1 MDKRGFLA
9 FLFLCL
15 FSTLPFILVS
25 KPVFAASEAEN
36 TWQAAAP
43 LPEAVVGGRAGVVD
57 GKVYVMDGYLN
68 YLYDPSTDTWTA
80 RKPMP
85 TPRILFG
92 MAVWQD
98 KIYVISGS
106 SGVDNRSR
114 SIMSNAVEV
123 YDPSADTWQ
132 TKQPIPT
139 ARAHLQANAVNGQ
152 IYLVGGMTYNDG
164 YVAINEVYNIANDSW
179 ATAWPAPYSVVD
191 YTSDVYGGKI
201 YIIGGQSLD
210 APMLNLNSVL
220 IYDCANNSWSFG
232 APMPNAVRFS
242 AAGATTGEAAL
253 RRIYV
258 VGGVTPT
265 SGVLGDVQVYDPQ
278 NNSWTFGASLPS
290 ARGHHV
296 IAVAGDRL
304 YAIGGKPYGVP
315 YPELVGD
322 REWYTHNEVYTPF
335 GYGTPDPAYVLETT
349 PPKVSLLSP
358 LNQTYNETS
367 IQLNY
372 TVDKAVSWVGYSLD
386 GKDNVTVN
394 GNLTFADLP
403 NGVHNLIL
411 YAKDTF
417 GNVGAAETIN
427 FTIAKPFP
435 IVAAAAVSVV
445 AAVVLVAGL
454 LIYFKKHKMTKTSQT

>member
-1 MDKRGFLA
+1 MDA
-9 FLFLCL
+9 N
-15 FSTLPFILVS
+15 V
-25 KPVFAASEAEN
+25 N
-36 TWQAAAP
+36 
-43 LPEAVVGGRAGVVD
+43 
-57 GKVYVMDGYLN
+57 YV
-68 YLYDPSTDTWTA
+68 
-80 RKPMP
+80 
-85 TPRILFG
+85 
-92 MAVWQD
+92 Q
-98 KIYVISGS
+98 
-106 SGVDNRSR
+106 
-114 SIMSNAVEV
+114 
-123 YDPSADTWQ
+123 
-132 TKQPIPT
+132 
-139 ARAHLQANAVNGQ
+139 
-152 IYLVGGMTYNDG
+152 
-164 YVAINEVYNIANDSW
+164 
-179 ATAWPAPYSVVD
+179 
-191 YTSDVYGGKI
+191 
-201 YIIGGQSLD
+201 
-210 APMLNLNSVL
+210 

-232 APMPNAVRFS
+232 APMPTAVEC
-242 AAGATTGEAAL
+242 AASGATTGVASL

-258 VGGVTPT
+258 VGGEA
-265 SGVLGDVQVYDPQ
+265 SNCAVLGVVQVYDPQ
-278 NNSWTFGASLPS
+278 NNTWTFGASMPS
-290 ARGHHV
+290 TRHSLG
-296 IAVAGDRL
+296 IAVVGDRL
-304 YAIGGKPYGVP
+304 YAIGGDPNA
-315 YPELVGD
+315 YPGASYDLVGN
-322 REWYTHNEVYTPF
+322 RVWYTHNEVYTPF

-372 TVDKAVSWVGYSLD
+372 TVDKAVGYSLD